1 MKTQLLHG
9 LCKPTRSRKGQ
20 PNGYAHIVAH
30 IKDAVMKGALNPG
43 ARLPTRREMI
53 RQFRTTPVTVQHA
66 MDVLVQHGYIRSDG
80 ARGTF
85 VARFP
90 PHVSHYA
97 MAFPSSEWHPYH
109 QFYVALHREAERLQ
123 GPGRRITMFHSIT
136 GHTDEPD
143 YQRLLEHV
151 RSHQVGGIIFT
162 FAPFMLKGSPLLEEP
177 GIPRVVIRSPLRGAA
192 FPEVYP
198 DVSAFLPRAM
208 EYLAGRGRTKVA
220 LVVMA
225 GADGTECVVKH
236 EELAASYGLQLMPQ
250 WIQGIHPDTAPW
262 AKQVMLAVFRVQEAQ
277 RPDALIV
284 ADDNLV
290 EAATEGLAASGVRVP
305 QDVEVVAHTN
315 FPWPT
320 KSCVPVTRLGFDI
333 RRLVAV
339 CIERIN
345 QQRRGE
351 AFPMMTWLP
360 PLFEEEMAV
369 TAEIAMEMGR
379 VSA

>member
-1 MKTQLLHG
+1 
-9 LCKPTRSRKGQ
+9 
-20 PNGYAHIVAH
+20 
-30 IKDAVMKGALNPG
+30 MKGALSPG

-85 VARFP
+85 VASFP

-123 GPGRRITMFHSIT
+123 SPDRRITMFHSIT

-177 GIPRVVIRSPLRGAA
+177 GIPRVVIRSPLPGAA

-198 DVSAFLPRAM
+198 DLSAFLPKAM
-208 EYLAGRGRTKVA
+208 EYLAARGRTKVA
-220 LVVMA
+220 LLVMA
-225 GADGTECVVKH
+225 GADGASCVAKY
-236 EELAASYGLQLMPQ
+236 EELAAGHGLQLMPQ

-262 AKQVMLAVFRVQEAQ
+262 AKQVMLAVFRVQKAQ

-305 QDVEVVAHTN
+305 QDVDVVAHTN

-320 KSCVPVTRLGFDI
+320 KSHVPVTRLGFDI

-339 CIERIN
+339 CIERIDE
-345 QQRRGE
+345 QRQGKK
-351 AFPMMTWLP
+351 PSMMNYLP
-360 PLFEEEMAV
+360 PLFEDELDVQTGMDVEA
-369 TAEIAMEMGR
+369 ACAA
-379 VSA
+379 S